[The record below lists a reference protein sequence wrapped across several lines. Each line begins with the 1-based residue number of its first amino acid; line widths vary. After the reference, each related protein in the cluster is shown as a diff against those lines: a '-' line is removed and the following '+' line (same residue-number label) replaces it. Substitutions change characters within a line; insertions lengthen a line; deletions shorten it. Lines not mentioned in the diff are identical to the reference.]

1 MLTIMAGG
9 ATIEE
14 TKRKKAATIE
24 VFQDATFTV
33 HKWHPN
39 ASELK
44 AENNSKSYAEELT
57 HAKQQQ
63 EGTKP
68 SEGKL
73 LGLPWDRDVLLVV
86 LNFEEGSMTKRS
98 ILSLLAEIYDPL
110 GLALPN
116 TLNGKLL
123 YPDSVIPRYPG
134 MLNYQNRC

>member
-1 MLTIMAGG
+1 MTGG

-57 HAKQQQ
+57 HAKQR
-63 EGTKP
+63 
-68 SEGKL
+68 
-73 LGLPWDRDVLLVV
+73 RD
-86 LNFEEGSMTKRS
+86 
-98 ILSLLAEIYDPL
+98 
-110 GLALPN
+110 
-116 TLNGKLL
+116 
-123 YPDSVIPRYPG
+123 
-134 MLNYQNRC
+134 